1 MSNSSVAPFVKW
13 AGGKRQLIPQIKER
27 MPEKYNNYYEPFV
40 GGGAV
45 TFELL
50 PANALIND
58 INKAL
63 INAYKQ
69 ICNAPKVFMKAVN
82 KLDEEMW
89 EDGKEYYYSLREH
102 YNDKLMKAEYDVEL
116 AALFVFINKHCFN
129 GLYRVNGK
137 GLFNVPYNNSRRTS
151 VDEEA
156 IMSTSKYLQGVTII
170 DGDFEVACKDAKKGD
185 FVFLVGP
192 SGAGK
197 STFIKL
203 ILKEIDADEGT
214 ITACGYE
221 VTSLSNREIPLFRRK
236 VGTVFQ
242 DFRLLPK
249 KTVFEN
255 VAFAMEVLHKTPRQ
269 IRKQVPQILSLVG
282 ISDKA
287 HKYPDEL
294 SAGEQQR
301 VAIARAI
308 VNNPTVLIA
317 DEPTGN
323 LDPNTAWEIMDL
335 LEQINLRGTTIV
347 MVTHAKD
354 IVDRMKKRVIA
365 IERGKIVRDE
375 EGQYGYKE
383 DTYFAE

>member
-1 MSNSSVAPFVKW
+1 MITFDHVTKKYRTNIGLDDVSVH
-13 AGGKRQLIPQIKER
+13 
-27 MPEKYNNYYEPFV
+27 
-40 GGGAV
+40 
-45 TFELL
+45 
-50 PANALIND
+50 IN
-58 INKAL
+58 
-63 INAYKQ
+63 
-69 ICNAPKVFMKAVN
+69 
-82 KLDEEMW
+82 
-89 EDGKEYYYSLREH
+89 
-102 YNDKLMKAEYDVEL
+102 
-116 AALFVFINKHCFN
+116 
-129 GLYRVNGK
+129 
-137 GLFNVPYNNSRRTS
+137 
-151 VDEEA
+151 
-156 IMSTSKYLQGVTII
+156 
-170 DGDFEVACKDAKKGD
+170 KGD

-214 ITACGYE
+214 IQVGDFE
-221 VTSLSNREIPLFRRK
+221 VTSLSNREIPMFRRK

-255 VAFAMEVLHKTPRQ
+255 VAFAMEVLHKSPRQ

-335 LEQINLRGTTIV
+335 LDQINLRGTTIV

-354 IVDRMKKRVIA
+354 IVDKMKKRVIA
-365 IERGKIVRDE
+365 IERGRIVRDE
-375 EGQYGYKE
+375 QGQYGYKGE
-383 DTYFAE
+383 DSFE

>member
-1 MSNSSVAPFVKW
+1 MEMIDFDHVTKKYRTNIGLDDVSVH
-13 AGGKRQLIPQIKER
+13 
-27 MPEKYNNYYEPFV
+27 
-40 GGGAV
+40 
-45 TFELL
+45 
-50 PANALIND
+50 IN
-58 INKAL
+58 
-63 INAYKQ
+63 
-69 ICNAPKVFMKAVN
+69 
-82 KLDEEMW
+82 
-89 EDGKEYYYSLREH
+89 
-102 YNDKLMKAEYDVEL
+102 
-116 AALFVFINKHCFN
+116 
-129 GLYRVNGK
+129 
-137 GLFNVPYNNSRRTS
+137 
-151 VDEEA
+151 
-156 IMSTSKYLQGVTII
+156 
-170 DGDFEVACKDAKKGD
+170 KGD

-203 ILKEIDADEGT
+203 ILKEINADSGT
-214 ITACGYE
+214 IKVGDFV
-221 VTSLSNREIPLFRRK
+221 VTDLSNREIPMFRRK

-308 VNNPTVLIA
+308 VNNPAVLIA

-354 IVDRMKKRVIA
+354 IVDKMNKRVIA
-365 IERGKIVRDE
+365 IEKGRIVRDE
-375 EGQYGYKE
+375 QGQYGYRGE
-383 DTYFAE
+383 ENFE

>member
-1 MSNSSVAPFVKW
+1 MIRF
-13 AGGKRQLIPQIKER
+13 EH
-27 MPEKYNNYYEPFV
+27 
-40 GGGAV
+40 V
-45 TFELL
+45 TKTYRT
-50 PANALIND
+50 NIG
-58 INKAL
+58 
-63 INAYKQ
+63 
-69 ICNAPKVFMKAVN
+69 
-82 KLDEEMW
+82 LD
-89 EDGKEYYYSLREH
+89 
-102 YNDKLMKAEYDVEL
+102 DV
-116 AALFVFINKHCFN
+116 
-129 GLYRVNGK
+129 
-137 GLFNVPYNNSRRTS
+137 S
-151 VDEEA
+151 VDIE
-156 IMSTSKYLQGVTII
+156 
-170 DGDFEVACKDAKKGD
+170 KGD

-203 ILKEIDADEGT
+203 ILKEIDADKGN
-214 ITACGYE
+214 IFVNGKD
-221 VTSLSNREIPLFRRK
+221 VTKMRNREIPELRRK

-255 VAFAMEVLHKTPRQ
+255 VAFAMEVLHKSKRQ
-269 IRKQVPQILSLVG
+269 IRKQVPQVLSLVG
-282 ISDKA
+282 ITDKA

-308 VNNPTVLIA
+308 INNPMVLIA

-323 LDPNTAWEIMDL
+323 LDPKTADEIMDL

-365 IERGKIVRDE
+365 IDKGRIVRDREGIYNIRE
-375 EGQYGYKE
+375 EAGADE
-383 DTYFAE
+383 